1 VGSTRV
7 AVVVLG
13 VRLTPDKSLTRESV
27 LSACPESSVGW
38 KHCSRCGCGCSVSF
52 SSGERDGGRGL
63 GVPPLARK
71 AGADVP
77 LLAGRNDSRRRCGD
91 WV

>member
-13 VRLTPDKSLTRESV
+13 VRLTLDKSLARESA
-27 LSACPESSVGW
+27 LSACPESSARW
-38 KHCSRCGCGCSVSF
+38 KHYSQCGCDCSVSI
-52 SSGERDGGRGL
+52 SSSERDGGTGL

-71 AGADVP
+71 AGADMP
-77 LLAGRNDSRRRCGD
+77 LLAGRNNSRRRCGD